1 MKQTLIQT
9 TLAHWLHQQWQR
21 RGLFAWLLSPFAC
34 IATGYVL
41 AKRLWFE
48 RGLGHTYRAP
58 VPVVIVG
65 NLYVGGTGKTPV
77 VIALVKQ
84 LKALGWHPGL
94 ISRGYGAKL
103 GPSARTGQGELN
115 ASIMG
120 DEPALLAEQTGAWIG
135 VHPNRQ
141 LACQALLKADPAID
155 IIVSDD
161 GLQHLALARDVEIV
175 VQDTRGVGNG
185 WLLPAGP
192 LREPAKR
199 LKTVDVVIHR
209 QTGPRAPSRPDT
221 RTPFGDQ
228 RPLETAMWLQ
238 ILYIQS
244 LDKKIKLSVNEFIK
258 NKGNKHTTA
267 IAGISKPDRFF
278 KSLSESGIIYQK
290 TLGLPDHHAFEASLF
305 AQQTTDLIL
314 ITAKDAVKCSAVQ
327 DARIWVVVA
336 EAVFSEDT
344 WLEHIST
351 RLRQMRQASAD

>member
-1 MKQTLIQT
+1 M
-9 TLAHWLHQQWQR
+9 
-21 RGLFAWLLSPFAC
+21 
-34 IATGYVL
+34 L

-228 RPLETAMWLQ
+228 RPSKRQCGYKFFTFSRL
-238 ILYIQS
+238 I
-244 LDKKIKLSVNEFIK
+244 KK
-258 NKGNKHTTA
+258 
-267 IAGISKPDRFF
+267 
-278 KSLSESGIIYQK
+278 
-290 TLGLPDHHAFEASLF
+290 
-305 AQQTTDLIL
+305 
-314 ITAKDAVKCSAVQ
+314 
-327 DARIWVVVA
+327 
-336 EAVFSEDT
+336 
-344 WLEHIST
+344 
-351 RLRQMRQASAD
+351 